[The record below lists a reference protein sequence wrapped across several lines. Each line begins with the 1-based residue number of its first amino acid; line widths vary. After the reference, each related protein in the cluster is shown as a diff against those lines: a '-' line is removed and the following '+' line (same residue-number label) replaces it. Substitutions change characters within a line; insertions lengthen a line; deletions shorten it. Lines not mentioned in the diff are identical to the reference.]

1 MENKFTNVKIENN
14 YRESSRIN
22 CTITDADFNTNRP
35 NPRRIERAA
44 WDINEYLNYKKRR
57 TEGM

>member
-1 MENKFTNVKIENN
+1 MESKFNTVKIENN
-14 YRESSRIN
+14 YRESHRIN

>member
-1 MENKFTNVKIENN
+1 MENKFTTVKIENN
-14 YRESSRIN
+14 YSESKRIN

-44 WDINEYLNYKKRR
+44 WDINEYLNYKKRI